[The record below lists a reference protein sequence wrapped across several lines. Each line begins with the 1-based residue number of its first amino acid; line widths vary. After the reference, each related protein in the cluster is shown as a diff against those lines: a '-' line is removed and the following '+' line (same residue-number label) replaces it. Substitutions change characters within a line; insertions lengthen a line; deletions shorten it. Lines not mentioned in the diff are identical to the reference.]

1 MPQVLIVD
9 SKKPERKII
18 DKAVKIIKAGG
29 LIVYPTDTV
38 YGLGTNALNSQAVL
52 RVFDVKNRPLDQAL
66 PLIVSGLEMAEEL
79 ASVTEEAKRLAQ
91 AFWPGALTII
101 LEKKPVVPSV
111 VIGRKLGVG
120 LRAPN
125 HVVPTI
131 ITRMSGL
138 PLTATSA
145 NRHGGANPIDV
156 REVLNQ
162 LGEGIDLILDGG
174 RTKVGISSTVID
186 LTRIPP
192 LIVRKGPVTK
202 EMIEGVIGHVETS

>member
-1 MPQVLIVD
+1 MLVVD
-9 SKKPERKII
+9 SKKPKRKII

-101 LEKKPVVPSV
+101 LKKKPVVPSV
-111 VIGRKLGVG
+111 VTGGKLGVG

-125 HVVPTI
+125 HAVPTI
-131 ITRMSGL
+131 ITKMSGL

-145 NRHGGANPIDV
+145 NKHGGVNPIDV

-162 LGEGIDLILDGG
+162 LEEGIDLILDGG

-186 LTRIPP
+186 LSRIPP